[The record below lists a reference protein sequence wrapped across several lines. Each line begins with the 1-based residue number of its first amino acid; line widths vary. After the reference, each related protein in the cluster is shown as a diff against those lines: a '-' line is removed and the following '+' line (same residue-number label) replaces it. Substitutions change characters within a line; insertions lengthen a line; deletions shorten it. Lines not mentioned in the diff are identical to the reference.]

1 MKNTV
6 IIVSLFAMFSVCGAN
21 DFPFLPVI
29 LSQPVTQVVRP
40 GQTAQ
45 FSLDLWSDSEFS
57 VEWYETT
64 EPGYFENDILV
75 NDGGRFQY
83 HTTPSYSPGA
93 LDYSVDL
100 QIHDI
105 QLEDQGIYYC
115 VITNE
120 GGVVYSDVAY
130 LTVVSIPETR
140 FIWQALKANYHDP
153 MAGQYGISIRVAIPK
168 IQACHLKGPS
178 MEEFVLLE
186 WSDGLNAWDYRLD
199 YLTFEQ
205 LKDNGS
211 GVWVLKLVFEDD
223 QESIYSFTVSLED
236 IEENHFL
243 PVPEITAPAHNT
255 SNVIAQDY
263 VLRWNPDDADLY
275 AHALVLELSGEDFF
289 YSQYLDFLDD
299 KSQTEWRPG
308 WLSLGNAYAKIGYI
322 LFANSLLTEGPIHIS
337 GATLDWDNGV
347 ATVFLVSG
355 DRSDFYVKFCLDFN
369 EDGIID
375 LADMAVMFSHW
386 LATR

>member
-1 MKNTV
+1 MKH
-6 IIVSLFAMFSVCGAN
+6 IVLFLSFFLVFGICDAG
-21 DFPFLPVI
+21 DIPFLPMI
-29 LSQPVTQVVRP
+29 LSQPATQVLRP
-40 GQTAQ
+40 DQTAQ
-45 FSLDLWSDSEFS
+45 FSLDLWSDSVFS
-57 VEWYETT
+57 VEWYKAT
-64 EPGYFENDILV
+64 EPYFYEDDIPV
-75 NDGGRFQY
+75 NEGGRFLFQIA
-83 HTTPSYSPGA
+83 PSYSPEILEYTVA
-93 LDYSVDL
+93 L
-100 QIHDI
+100 QI
-105 QLEDQGIYYC
+105 QNVQPADQGIYYC
-115 VITNE
+115 VVINE

-130 LTVVSIPETR
+130 LTVVSIPEIR

-153 MAGQYGISIRVAIPK
+153 MAGQYGISIRVAIPN
-168 IQACHLKGPS
+168 IQACYLKGPL
-178 MEEFVLLE
+178 MEEFVLLD
-186 WSDGLNAWDYRLD
+186 WSDRLNTWDYRLD

-205 LKDNGS
+205 LKENGS

-223 QESIYSFTVSLED
+223 QESTYSFTVSLED
-236 IEENHFL
+236 IEEDHFL

-263 VLRWNPDDADLY
+263 VLKWEPNDAHHY
-275 AHALVLELSGEDFF
+275 AHALVLELSGKDFS

-308 WLSLGNAYAKIGYI
+308 WLSQGNAYAKIGYI

-337 GATLDWDNGV
+337 GTTLDWDNGV

-386 LATR
+386 LETR